1 MFGKSFG
8 EYVRFQRWIL
18 ILIALVFLARLG
30 VSLAGVPLAQGKW
43 VSINFVLLVG
53 LVYCAVAVHTAGYG
67 AYKQLLGLLL
77 VQVFFAH
84 LLIASGIALGV
95 LTGVDNIFTAPE
107 FFGGADGKN
116 WGHVLAHLV
125 GGVVLALLSWLIG
138 SLILLVTRKLIPT
151 ATVEARRV

>member
-1 MFGKSFG
+1 
-8 EYVRFQRWIL
+8 
-18 ILIALVFLARLG
+18 
-30 VSLAGVPLAQGKW
+30 
-43 VSINFVLLVG
+43 
-53 LVYCAVAVHTAGYG
+53 
-67 AYKQLLGLLL
+67 LLL

-107 FFGGADGKN
+107 FFGGADGRN